1 MFQCVLLECILVTNL
16 IVCCSLQGSKSTVIM
31 GYCPSMKKLLF
42 AFISCVLFGLLVR
55 NICTISKPSYQRR
68 GKAKVKR
75 PDGMDALLLIVVL
88 PLLLAWQRVALL
100 LEKGSRI
107 KILDTILE

>member
-1 MFQCVLLECILVTNL
+1 
-16 IVCCSLQGSKSTVIM
+16 M
-31 GYCPSMKKLLF
+31 GYCPSMRKLLF

-88 PLLLAWQRVALL
+88 PLLLA
-100 LEKGSRI
+100 SH
-107 KILDTILE
+107 